1 MSTKEKVYQYH
12 KDNGKMITIKRTWT
26 NSNAK
31 IMKQESL
38 KNYFNENADEIAN
51 MKSIKAI
58 YDDYISKNQN
68 NKISYSMLY
77 HYYQSQYNTRKK
89 QENPCHKSSEHS
101 TDEEEI
107 YSIAEEPIAE
117 SL

>member
-12 KDNGKMITIKRTWT
+12 KDNGKTITIKRTWT

-38 KNYFNENADEIAN
+38 KNYFDENANEIKN
-51 MKSIKAI
+51 MKNIKAI
-58 YDDYISKNQN
+58 YDDYISKNEN

-89 QENPCHKSSEHS
+89 QEKPYRKSAENSS
-101 TDEEEI
+101 DEKEI
-107 YSIAEEPIAE
+107 LSIDENSIA
-117 SL
+117 